1 MVRMP
6 PRSPINDQAVL
17 LARQGWLACEVRNY
31 RAAKDFFTEAARLEP
46 HNSARRVDLASAL
59 EALQDL
65 SGAVVQLTEALHLN
79 ANNSEAA
86 RRLSLILSRHTLS
99 GNEKLNPH
107 GLKAALGHDAIS
119 RDSVADLAMRYL
131 TYQGSLGRTLELG
144 RNEGWQKAARELCL
158 DTTDPLLR
166 NKLFLELLCGGVI
179 ASPEIEH
186 LLTALRRVIAL
197 EVSTSRLLADGD
209 LVQFAIAL
217 MRQCWIN
224 EYLWDAD
231 GEELKVCAPS
241 IELQALL
248 AGDPG
253 QGAALLIALLYGPAY
268 KKLGSE
274 TDVGLEHLQNV
285 RPAPLAAALIERIT
299 EWRDETMRA
308 RAMPRLG
315 RFVGDTSHNVARQY
329 EAAPYPRWTR
339 LGLPQSRE
347 EFKAGIAQCFEPGR
361 FAFTE
366 RPFEILVAG
375 CGTGKSAI
383 QLALGFGPNAKV
395 VAIDLSAASLA
406 YAARLAQ
413 RYGATNMTF
422 MQADIEEIE
431 TIPDF
436 RQRFRIIDCTGV
448 LHHMRDTFAGWRSVL
463 QCLAPDGLMRVGLY
477 SAIARARLTALRT
490 DPVYPG
496 AGCSDELLR
505 KFRRVLLDRRD
516 GELGSELKVSADF
529 YSMSGF
535 RDLTLNVSER
545 CHTLAE
551 ISEFLAG
558 AGLRFRGFFPPYLF
572 QLLHQRHPLD
582 HWPGSLKKWGRL
594 ERSLPTLFMQ
604 MYVFWCDRA

>member
-1 MVRMP
+1 MLGMQPTVPGANR
-6 PRSPINDQAVL
+6 AAL
-17 LARQGWLACEVRNY
+17 LARQGWLASEVRNY

-46 HNSARRVDLASAL
+46 HNTARRIDLACAL
-59 EALQDL
+59 EAMQDL
-65 SGAVVQLTEALHLN
+65 SGAVAQLTEALHLD

-86 RRLSLILSRHTLS
+86 RRLSLVLSRHTLS
-99 GNEKLNPH
+99 GHERLNPE
-107 GLKAALGHDAIS
+107 GLKAALRHDAIS
-119 RDSVADLAMRYL
+119 RDSVADLALRYL
-131 TYQGSLGRTLELG
+131 TYQGSLGRALERG
-144 RNEGWQKAARELCL
+144 RIKGWQKAARELCL
-158 DTTDPLLR
+158 NTTDPLLS
-166 NKLFLELLCGGVI
+166 NKLLLELLCGGVI
-179 ASPEIEH
+179 VSPEIEH
-186 LLTALRRVIAL
+186 LLTALRRLIAVEL
-197 EVSTSRLLADGD
+197 SPARLLADGD

-224 EYLWDAD
+224 EYVWEADA
-231 GEELKVCAPS
+231 EELTVCTPN

-406 YAARLAQ
+406 YAARLAE
-413 RYGATNMTF
+413 RYGATNITF
-422 MQADIEEIE
+422 LQADIEEIGAF
-431 TIPDF
+431 PDF
-436 RQRFRIIDCTGV
+436 RERFRIIDCSGV
-448 LHHMRDTFAGWRSVL
+448 LHHMADTFSGWRSVL
-463 QCLAPDGLMRVGLY
+463 RCLAPGGLMRVGLY
-477 SAIARARLTALRT
+477 SAIARAKLTALRA

-496 AGCSDELLR
+496 AGCSDQRLR
-505 KFRRVLLDRRD
+505 KFRRALLDRKD
-516 GELGSELKVSADF
+516 GELGSELKASADF
-529 YSMSGF
+529 YAMSGF

-545 CHTLAE
+545 CHTLPE
-551 ISEFLAG
+551 ISDFLAD
-558 AGLRFRGFFPPYLF
+558 AGLRFRGFFPPHLF
-572 QLLHQRHPLD
+572 QLLRQRYPREP
-582 HWPGSLKKWGRL
+582 WPGSLERWAKL
-594 ERSLPTLFMQ
+594 ERALPTLFIQ

>member
-1 MVRMP
+1 MP
-6 PRSPINDQAVL
+6 SPSNDQAVL
-17 LARQGWLACEVRNY
+17 LARQGWLASEARNY

-46 HNSARRVDLASAL
+46 HNSARRVDLAGAL

-65 SGAVVQLTEALHLN
+65 SGAVAQLTEALHLN
-79 ANNSEAA
+79 ANNSQAA
-86 RRLSLILSRHTLS
+86 RRLALILSRHTLS
-99 GNEKLNPH
+99 GSEKLNPE

-131 TYQGSLGRTLELG
+131 TNQGSLGRTLDLG
-144 RNEGWQKAARELCL
+144 RNKGWQTAARELCL
-158 DTTDPLLR
+158 DTTDPLLS

-186 LLTALRRVIAL
+186 LLRALRRVIAL
-197 EVSTSRLLADGD
+197 EVSPTRLLADAE

-217 MRQCWIN
+217 MRQCWTN
-224 EYLWDAD
+224 EYVWDDAD
-231 GEELKVCAPS
+231 AEESKICTPS
-241 IELQALL
+241 IELEALL

-253 QGAALLIALLYGPAY
+253 QGAALLIASLYGPAY
-268 KKLGSE
+268 KQFGSE
-274 TDVGLEHLQNV
+274 TDVAPERLKNV
-285 RPAPLAAALIERIT
+285 QPAALAAALIERVT

-308 RAMPRLG
+308 RSMPQLG
-315 RFVGDTSHNVARQY
+315 RFVGDTSHNIAKQY

-347 EFKAGIAQCFEPGR
+347 EFRAGIAQCFEPGR
-361 FAFTE
+361 LAFTE

-431 TIPDF
+431 TFPDF

-448 LHHMRDTFAGWRSVL
+448 LHHMRDTFSGWRSVL

-477 SAIARARLTALRT
+477 SAIARAKLTALRT
-490 DPVYPG
+490 DPHYPG
-496 AGCSDELLR
+496 AGCSDERLR

-516 GELGSELKVSADF
+516 GELGSELKASADF

-551 ISEFLAG
+551 ISVFLAG

-572 QLLHQRHPLD
+572 QLLHQRYPWE
-582 HWPGSLKKWGRL
+582 HWPGSLKRWSRL
-594 ERSLPTLFMQ
+594 ERSLPMLFMQ
-604 MYVFWCDRA
+604 MYVFWCDKA